1 VSVSGS
7 LRLPAEDVPLAGTF
21 DLVVAGGGAAGWA
34 AAVTAARSGLRT
46 ALVEEMPFLGGMS
59 TGGAVGTFC
68 GFYGKGEGGALA
80 PLVGGLPLA
89 VADALR
95 ARGHAYGPVPFR
107 ETAALP
113 YVPWGAK
120 LLYEEWA
127 AAEPNLRLW
136 LHARVTHA
144 VVEGG
149 AIRGVALSV
158 RGGRIAL
165 AARAF
170 VDATGD
176 AELARLAGAPVQRGD
191 ELQYPSTMFTMQH
204 VDLAQAPAAMRALP
218 GLLAEHFAGEGLP
231 RKSGNLIPSGRPGEV
246 LVALSRISFA
256 AKPSD
261 PEARPEDP
269 GGGRALDAGDPDEL
283 TWGELEGRRQV
294 ARLADFLR
302 RRVPG
307 FADAFVADS
316 AFRLGV
322 RETRRIAG
330 EYALRAD
337 DVLGGRRF
345 ADGIGRAAWPVE
357 RHVAGGETLW
367 RFLEPGAWYDIPYRC
382 LLPRGVANLL
392 CVGRCISAD
401 ADAFASVRVI
411 GPCMLEGQAAA
422 LAARQIRDRDVAT
435 RDVDVDAVRRELAA
449 LGVPL

>member
-1 VSVSGS
+1 MSRPAGAQAA
-7 LRLPAEDVPLAGTF
+7 LRLPEEEVSLAGSF

-34 AAVTAARSGLRT
+34 AAVTAARRGLRT

-68 GFYGKGEGGALA
+68 GFYGKGADGALV

-144 VVEGG
+144 VVEDG
-149 AIRGVALSV
+149 AIRAVALSV
-158 RGGRIAL
+158 RGGRVAL
-165 AARAF
+165 AARVF

-176 AELARLAGAPVQRGD
+176 AELARLAGAPVERGD
-191 ELQYPSTMFTMQH
+191 EIQYPSTMFTMQH
-204 VDLAQAPAAMRALP
+204 VDLGQAAAALRELP
-218 GLLAEHFAGEGLP
+218 RLLAEHFEGEGLP
-231 RKSGNLIPSGRPGEV
+231 RKGGNLIPSGRPGEV
-246 LVALSRISFA
+246 LVALSRI
-256 AKPSD
+256 
-261 PEARPEDP
+261 ARADRP
-269 GGGRALDAGDPDEL
+269 LDAGDPEEL

-330 EYALRAD
+330 EYALGAD

-345 ADGIGRAAWPVE
+345 PDGIGRAAWPVE

-382 LLPRGVANLL
+382 LLPRGVTNLL
-392 CVGRCISAD
+392 CVGRCLSAD

-422 LAARQIRDRDVAT
+422 LAARQITERGVAAAA
-435 RDVDVDAVRRELAA
+435 VDPAALRRELSA

>member
-1 VSVSGS
+1 MSRPAGAQAA
-7 LRLPAEDVPLAGTF
+7 LRLPEEEVSLAGSF

-34 AAVTAARSGLRT
+34 AAVTAARRGLRT

-68 GFYGKGEGGALA
+68 GFYGKGADGALV

-127 AAEPNLRLW
+127 AAEPSLRLW

-144 VVEGG
+144 VVEDG
-149 AIRGVALSV
+149 AIRAVALSV
-158 RGGRIAL
+158 RGGRVAL
-165 AARAF
+165 AARVF

-176 AELARLAGAPVQRGD
+176 AELARLAGAPVERGD
-191 ELQYPSTMFTMQH
+191 EIQYPSTMFTMQH
-204 VDLAQAPAAMRALP
+204 VDLGQAAAALRELP
-218 GLLAEHFAGEGLP
+218 RLLAEHFEGEGLP
-231 RKSGNLIPSGRPGEV
+231 RKGGNLIPSGRPGEV
-246 LVALSRISFA
+246 LVALSRI
-256 AKPSD
+256 
-261 PEARPEDP
+261 ARADRP
-269 GGGRALDAGDPDEL
+269 LDAGDPEEL

-330 EYALRAD
+330 EYALGAD

-345 ADGIGRAAWPVE
+345 PDGIGRAAWPVE

-382 LLPRGVANLL
+382 LLPRGVTNLL
-392 CVGRCISAD
+392 CVGRCLSAD

-422 LAARQIRDRDVAT
+422 LAARQITERGVAAAA
-435 RDVDVDAVRRELAA
+435 VDPAALRRELSA

>member
-1 VSVSGS
+1 MSRPAGEQAA
-7 LRLPAEDVPLAGTF
+7 LRLPEEEVPLAGSF

-34 AAVTAARSGLRT
+34 AAVTAARRGLRT

-68 GFYGKGEGGALA
+68 GFYGKGADGALV

-144 VVEGG
+144 VVEDG
-149 AIRGVALSV
+149 AIRAVALSV
-158 RGGRIAL
+158 RGGRVAL
-165 AARAF
+165 AARVF

-176 AELARLAGAPVQRGD
+176 AELARLAGAPVERGD
-191 ELQYPSTMFTMQH
+191 EIQYPSTMFTMQH
-204 VDLAQAPAAMRALP
+204 VDLGQAAAALRELP
-218 GLLAEHFAGEGLP
+218 RLLAEHFEGEGLP
-231 RKSGNLIPSGRPGEV
+231 RKGGNLIPSGRPGEV
-246 LVALSRISFA
+246 LVALSRI
-256 AKPSD
+256 
-261 PEARPEDP
+261 ARADRP
-269 GGGRALDAGDPDEL
+269 LDAGDPEEL

-330 EYALRAD
+330 EYALGAD

-345 ADGIGRAAWPVE
+345 PDGIGRAAWPVE

-382 LLPRGVANLL
+382 LLPRGVTNLL
-392 CVGRCISAD
+392 CVGRCLSAD

-422 LAARQIRDRDVAT
+422 LAARQITERGVAAAA
-435 RDVDVDAVRRELAA
+435 VDPAALRRELSA

>member
-1 VSVSGS
+1 MTATAT
-7 LRLPAEDVPLAGTF
+7 LRLPAEDVPLAEPF

-34 AAVTAARSGLRT
+34 TAVTAARRGLRT

-68 GFYGKGEGGALA
+68 GFYGKSADGALV

-144 VVEGG
+144 AVEDG
-149 AIRGVALSV
+149 AIRAVAVSV

-165 AARAF
+165 AARVF

-176 AELARLAGAPVQRGD
+176 AELARLAGAPVERGD
-191 ELQYPSTMFTMQH
+191 EIQYPSTMFTMQH
-204 VDLAQAPAAMRALP
+204 VDLAQAAGALRELP
-218 GLLAEHFAGEGLP
+218 RLLALHFEGEGLP
-231 RKSGNLIPSGRPGEV
+231 RKGGNLIPSGRPGEV
-246 LVALSRISFA
+246 LVALSRISR
-256 AKPSD
+256 
-261 PEARPEDP
+261 ARPEDP
-269 GGGRALDAGDPDEL
+269 GGSAGPLDAGDPEEL

-345 ADGIGRAAWPVE
+345 PDGIGRAAWPVE

-392 CVGRCISAD
+392 CVGRCVSAD
-401 ADAFASVRVI
+401 ADAFASLRVI

-422 LAARQIRDRDVAT
+422 LAAHQVTERGLTARE
-435 RDVDVDAVRRELAA
+435 VDTAALRRELSA

>member
-1 VSVSGS
+1 MSGW
-7 LRLPAEDVPLAGTF
+7 RLPAEEIPAAGSF

-34 AAVTAARSGLRT
+34 SAVTAARLGLRT

-68 GFYGKGEGGALA
+68 GFYGRGADGA
-80 PLVGGLPLA
+80 PMPLVGGLPLA
-89 VADALR
+89 VAEALR

-127 AAEPNLRLW
+127 AAEAALRLW
-136 LHARVTHA
+136 LHARITHA
-144 VVEGG
+144 IVEGG
-149 AIRGVALSV
+149 AIRAVAASV

-165 AARAF
+165 EARVF

-176 AELARLAGAPVQRGD
+176 AELARLAGAPVARA
-191 ELQYPSTMFTMQH
+191 EALQYPSTMFTMQH
-204 VDLAQAPAAMRALP
+204 VDLGQALGALRDLP
-218 GLLAEHFAGEGLP
+218 RLLEEHFTGEGLP
-231 RKSGNLIPSGRPGEV
+231 RKGGNLIPTGRPGEV
-246 LVALSRISFA
+246 LVALSRVA
-256 AKPSD
+256 LG
-261 PEARPEDP
+261 ERP
-269 GGGRALDAGDPDEL
+269 LDAGDPVEL
-283 TWGELEGRRQV
+283 TWGEFEGRRQV

-322 RETRRIAG
+322 RESRRIEG
-330 EYALRAD
+330 ELVLGAE
-337 DVLGGRRF
+337 DVLGARRF

-367 RFLEPGAWYDIPYRC
+367 RFLPPGAWYDIPYRC
-382 LLPRGVANLL
+382 LLPRGVTNLL
-392 CVGRCISAD
+392 CVGRCVSAD
-401 ADAFASVRVI
+401 ADAFASVRVL

-422 LAARQIRDRDVAT
+422 VAARQLRDRDVAA
-435 RDVDVDAVRRELAA
+435 READVDAIRHELVR